1 MIFAANIHLFKVLK
15 FKIDKF
21 LNSRRNSAKLKLL
34 VSFLKLVLVSS
45 VLVASGDRQPGQTL
59 DFSICI
65 YNTDW

>member
-21 LNSRRNSAKLKLL
+21 LNSRRNSAKLNLL

-45 VLVASGDRQPGQTL
+45 VSVGSSGKPDT
-59 DFSICI
+59 
-65 YNTDW
+65 

>member
-45 VLVASGDRQPGQTL
+45 VSVGSSGKPDT
-59 DFSICI
+59 
-65 YNTDW
+65 